1 MSAFKN
7 VSILA
12 AMAVATGLFASPALA
27 DGPPPAEPIMT
38 PAAPTGVRVVLPSG
52 RVVILPVEPD
62 IPMPGA
68 NRDQVV
74 GEELC

>member
-1 MSAFKN
+1 MHGFKIF
-7 VSILA
+7 SILA
-12 AMAVATGLFASPALA
+12 AMAVAAGLFASSALA

-38 PAAPTGVRVVLPSG
+38 PASPTGVRIVLPSG

-68 NRDQVV
+68 NRDHVV